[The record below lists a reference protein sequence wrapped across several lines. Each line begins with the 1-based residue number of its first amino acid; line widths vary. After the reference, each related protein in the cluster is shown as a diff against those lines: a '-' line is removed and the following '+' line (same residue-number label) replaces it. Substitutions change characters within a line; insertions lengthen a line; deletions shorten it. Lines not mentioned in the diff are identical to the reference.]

1 VQVVENPIDQLPVI
15 VLTPARP
22 FPTLGL
28 RELWEYRELIAF
40 LAWRDVKVRYQQTI
54 LGVVWALIQ
63 PLVPMVIFAVVFGR
77 LAKLP
82 SEGAPYPVFVL
93 AGLLPWQLFSSALAN
108 SSNSV
113 VSSSALLTKVY
124 FPRLIIP
131 MSAVLSGLVDF
142 AISFVLLL
150 TLMTWYGLVPTASL
164 AVLPA
169 FMVLA
174 LATALGIGLWGAAL
188 NVQYRDVQYLV
199 PFVVQAWMYA
209 SPVAYSATLIPAGPW
224 KVIYGLNPMTGVIQ
238 GFRWSLLGTEAP
250 SIAILLPIAISL
262 LLFASGILYFRW
274 MEDRFADII

>member
-1 VQVVENPIDQLPVI
+1 MRLPVRSRAEIEI
-15 VLTPARP
+15 VPAIDKRQHI
-22 FPTLGL
+22 
-28 RELWEYRELIAF
+28 R
-40 LAWRDVKVRYQQTI
+40 RDVKVRYQQTI

-93 AGLLPWQLFSSALAN
+93 AGLLPWQLFSSALTN

-113 VSSSALLTKVY
+113 VGSSALLTKVY

-142 AISFVLLL
+142 TISFVLLMA
-150 TLMTWYGLVPTASL
+150 LMLWYGIMPTASI
-164 AVLPA
+164 VMLPV
-169 FMVLA
+169 FMILA
-174 LATALGIGLWGAAL
+174 LATALGIGLWSAAL

-199 PFVVQAWMYA
+199 PFAVQAWMYA

-238 GFRWSLLGTEAP
+238 GFRWGLLGAAAP
-250 SIAILLPIAISL
+250 SSAILLPIAIAL
-262 LLFASGILYFRW
+262 LLFVSGVLYFRW
-274 MEDRFADII
+274 MEDRFADVI